1 MDRHQYVDLLVSLPH
16 LRNPF
21 ASEQTPISRVQLA
34 KRLQVLDP
42 EHRALLNLVSH
53 VLYWGELESEVP
65 ESELIRRAA
74 LMRRELEDSQLWVWI
89 QWRLDVRFLMAALRL
104 RRDEADPPAPEFY
117 GAYSQYAHI
126 VQRYWNHGT
135 FRLEGRFPWLVPVT
149 RLMEEGDAVALE
161 KALLGEVWRYY
172 TRQLHKVQYGL
183 EAVFLY
189 MARWDLVDRWTG
201 YRHSLARQRF
211 DGLLQASLDQ
221 ARTVLEREG
230 HL

>member
-1 MDRHQYVDLLVSLPH
+1 MDRLQYIDLLVSLPH

-21 ASEQTPISRVQLA
+21 VSEQTPISRVQLT
-34 KRLQVLDP
+34 KRLRVLAP
-42 EHRALLNLVSH
+42 EHQQLLNMVSH
-53 VLYWGELESEVP
+53 TLYWGQLESEVG
-65 ESELIRRAA
+65 ESELLRRVA
-74 LMRRELEDSQLWVWI
+74 LMRRELEDSQLWQWI

-104 RRDEADPPAPEFY
+104 RRDQAEPPEPEDY

-126 VQRYWNHGT
+126 VQRHWTHST
-135 FRLEGRFPWLVPVT
+135 FRLEGRFPWLVQVAP
-149 RLMEEGDAVALE
+149 LLEEGDAVGLE

-172 TRQLHKVQYGL
+172 TRQMHKVQYGI

-211 DGLLQASLDQ
+211 DGLVQQSLDE
-221 ARTVLEREG
+221 ARAVLQREG